1 MGTTVVVKPSFH
13 ATQEAGIVQ
22 VPQQVHHLGDDEEV
36 YSPNYALEHLDNEL
50 ADVAMDDNIG
60 DLEASGDGVPEGGD
74 CPYDIEAGLEAE
86 WEALQACAAHD
97 RLRVLDEMA
106 MDDGEPVIP
115 PMAPPPPRRLRFQQ
129 SVPAVAAGGGHAF
142 FFYVGGIVLKKNW
155 W

>member
-36 YSPNYALEHLDNEL
+36 YSLNYAPEHLDNAR
-50 ADVAMDDNIG
+50 ADVAMDDDIG

-74 CPYDIEAGLEAE
+74 WPYDIEAGLEAE

-97 RLRVLDEMA
+97 RLRVLDEVA

-115 PMAPPPPRRLRFQQ
+115 PMAPPRRHTATSVSTISASRCRWGGSCLFLLRRRN
-129 SVPAVAAGGGHAF
+129 SV
-142 FFYVGGIVLKKNW
+142 
-155 W
+155 